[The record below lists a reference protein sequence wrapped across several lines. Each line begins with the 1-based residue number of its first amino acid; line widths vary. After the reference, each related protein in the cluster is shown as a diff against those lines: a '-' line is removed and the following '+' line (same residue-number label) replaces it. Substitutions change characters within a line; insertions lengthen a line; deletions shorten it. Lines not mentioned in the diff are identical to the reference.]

1 MGKRLSDNL
10 SSLYIGAAN
19 RLKPKKAR
27 RKIVAYVES
36 YDDVSFWRT
45 LLGEFEDDTRYF
57 EVMLPSKTTL
67 AKGKKSVLMNEL
79 GSQLGQN
86 MIACVDSDYDYLLQG
101 ATHTSRYIINNKL
114 CFSYVCIRHRKL
126 SMLFGSFA

>member
-45 LLGEFEDDTRYF
+45 LLGEFEDEIGRASCR
-57 EVMLPSKTTL
+57 ERV
-67 AKGKKSVLMNEL
+67 
-79 GSQLGQN
+79 
-86 MIACVDSDYDYLLQG
+86 
-101 ATHTSRYIINNKL
+101 
-114 CFSYVCIRHRKL
+114 
-126 SMLFGSFA
+126 